1 MKTLLW
7 LDDWRDPFEN
17 PEWLNFSPIG
27 KDVEV
32 HWVKSYAEFTD
43 WITQNGLP
51 TAICFDHD
59 LGDIDDKTE
68 LTGYDC
74 AKWLVRYCIN
84 YHKPLP
90 VWKVISSNPV
100 GREKIESWLSN
111 FQKYQLENE

>member
-17 PEWLNFSPIG
+17 PEWLNLSPIG
-27 KDVEV
+27 KDIEV
-32 HWVKSYAEFTD
+32 HWVKSYAEFSD

-59 LGDIDDKTE
+59 LGDINDKVE
-68 LTGYDC
+68 FTGYDC
-74 AKWLVRYCIN
+74 AKWLVGYCLN
-84 YHKPLP
+84 NNHQLP
-90 VWKVISSNPV
+90 IWKVISSNPV
-100 GREKIESWLSN
+100 GKEKIESWLSN